1 MGPDGLNRV
10 GQASK
15 LPNSAEKV
23 LKLAEKQAETRAKTG
38 AETRQITAEKVRFF
52 KVSRVKK
59 SNFSSKTFSLSS
71 NKKWMLVVDVSLRRA
86 AQGSS
91 NATVG
96 PDSSVGFAAMSLMM
110 NNLQ

>member
-23 LKLAEKQAETRAKTG
+23 LKLAEKQAETRA
-38 AETRQITAEKVRFF
+38 ETRQITAEKVRFF

-59 SNFSSKTFSLSS
+59 SNFSSKTF
-71 NKKWMLVVDVSLRRA
+71 KFVDTLVVASAKVLPDRVTGFE
-86 AQGSS
+86 QGTAS
-91 NATVG
+91 
-96 PDSSVGFAAMSLMM
+96 
-110 NNLQ
+110 